1 MAFTIKEVE
10 HVALLARLQ
19 LNEAEKQVFTEQLN
33 SILEYV
39 ERLNEL
45 PINGIEPLAHILPV
59 YNVFRADGI
68 KPGPPREEI
77 LANAPVVEDGQ
88 YKVPKI
94 M

>member
-10 HVALLARLQ
+10 HVARLARLE
-19 LNEAEKQVFTEQLN
+19 LNEAEKQVFAEQLN

-45 PINGIEPLAHILPV
+45 PINGVEPLAHILPV
-59 YNVFRADGI
+59 YNVFRTDEI
-68 KPGPPREEI
+68 QPGPLREEI
-77 LANAPVVEDGQ
+77 LANAPLAEGGQ